1 MDQGILQP
9 YSIQA
14 PQIRSAEVYL
24 KATFLLIVSQEC
36 NAILQYPP
44 LIQNPALGSLLF
56 ARGGVKLHNR
66 GRNCIILSFAEF
78 LFYEFFHSAFLGIRN
93 SVHLSEVT
101 LFWLE

>member
-44 LIQNPALGSLLF
+44 LIQYPALGSLLF
-56 ARGGVKLHNR
+56 AKGG
-66 GRNCIILSFAEF
+66 IYYILEKTNAMQYCNMGS
-78 LFYEFFHSAFLGIRN
+78 
-93 SVHLSEVT
+93 
-101 LFWLE
+101 